1 MKANIKNKVKP
12 WTNIHK
18 TKYEWLF
25 NYLKKHYDDIKRESY
40 IDDNKRA
47 LMGIIDKN
55 KNWGD
60 SSKEGLYFMISRYLF
75 NKKNN
80 DRYVKIYSQKGFEL
94 MKKTNDKESTNVLDE
109 KEQENYKDR
118 EYFIDILK
126 NTTEGSTLKTH
137 YEYLLL
143 SLLVLQPPLRTS
155 FYNSAKLLKTL
166 DTNNKKDNYIYINRR
181 GKVHAYYF
189 VNTDKASNYKL
200 YKMDP
205 NLSKIEIEDPQLSNL
220 LNESFKKYPRLYLF
234 EINKKPVSQTT
245 LLRMLRNIT
254 GVDGINFDIMRS
266 SYITWYYK
274 HNKQYGKR
282 DELSKR
288 MRHSQATASKNY
300 LKIFDEENENELKE
314 PTQEN
319 YLETIS
325 QLNNNIRELQNKLK
339 VSEKEDNETV
349 YKKRRADIIYKINKK
364 GVIPK
369 SSTLDKYKILIDEKA
384 KIYY

>member
-1 MKANIKNKVKP
+1 MSKNKVKP
-12 WTNIHK
+12 WTTIHK
-18 TKYEWLF
+18 SKYEWLF
-25 NYLKKHYDDIKRESY
+25 NYLKKHYDDIKRDSY
-40 IDDNKRA
+40 IDDNKRG

-80 DRYVKIYSQKGFEL
+80 DRYVKIYSSKGFEL
-94 MKKTNDKESTNVLDE
+94 MKKTHDKEATNVLDI
-109 KEQENYKDR
+109 KEQDNFKDR

-126 NTTEGSTLKTH
+126 NKTEGSTLKTH
-137 YEYLLL
+137 FEYLLL

-155 FYNSAKLLKTL
+155 FYNSAKLLKTI

-181 GKVHAYYF
+181 GKIHAYF
-189 VNTDKASNYKL
+189 IVNTDKASNYKL
-200 YKMDP
+200 YKMDA
-205 NLSKIEIEDPQLSNL
+205 NLNKIEIEDQHLGNL

-234 EINKKPVSQTT
+234 EINKKPISQPT

-254 GVDGINFDIMRS
+254 GVENINFDIMRS
-266 SYITWYYK
+266 SYITWFYK

-282 DELSKR
+282 EELSKR

-300 LKIFDEENENELKE
+300 LKIFDEDENELKE
-314 PTQEN
+314 PTNES

-325 QLNNNIRELQNKLK
+325 QLNNNIRQLQNKIK
-339 VSEKEDNETV
+339 VSEKEDNPNV
-349 YKKRRADIIYKINKK
+349 NKKRRSDILYKINNK

-369 SSTLDKYKILIDEKA
+369 NSTLEKYNIQFNEVTKL
-384 KIYY
+384 YV

>member
-94 MKKTNDKESTNVLDE
+94 MKKTHDKEATNVLDE

>member
-1 MKANIKNKVKP
+1 
-12 WTNIHK
+12 
-18 TKYEWLF
+18 
-25 NYLKKHYDDIKRESY
+25 
-40 IDDNKRA
+40 
-47 LMGIIDKN
+47 
-55 KNWGD
+55 
-60 SSKEGLYFMISRYLF
+60 
-75 NKKNN
+75 
-80 DRYVKIYSQKGFEL
+80 
-94 MKKTNDKESTNVLDE
+94 
-109 KEQENYKDR
+109 
-118 EYFIDILK
+118 
-126 NTTEGSTLKTH
+126 
-137 YEYLLL
+137 
-143 SLLVLQPPLRTS
+143 
-155 FYNSAKLLKTL
+155 
-166 DTNNKKDNYIYINRR
+166 
-181 GKVHAYYF
+181 
-189 VNTDKASNYKL
+189 
-200 YKMDP
+200 
-205 NLSKIEIEDPQLSNL
+205 
-220 LNESFKKYPRLYLF
+220 
-234 EINKKPVSQTT
+234 
-245 LLRMLRNIT
+245 
-254 GVDGINFDIMRS
+254 MRS

-300 LKIFDEENENELKE
+300 LKIFDEENENELQE